1 MDDHNICWE
10 YSVYGSIAQNLKFSA
25 WVMCGTVVILQ
36 IIYNEGEYTGSVY
49 CFQFYNKG
57 ILLKF
62 QSSFSSSVVEI
73 FRPLTPPNIL
83 FHHKYLSFYS
93 SVLHPLCGLLWL
105 LSPSQEAGECLST
118 SSMGH
123 PARVLPRS
131 CNRLTLNCWHFCA
144 TEIDTE

>member
-36 IIYNEGEYTGSVY
+36 IIYNEGENTGSVY

-73 FRPLTPPNIL
+73 FRPLTPPTSCFITNIYH
-83 FHHKYLSFYS
+83 FIHRFSTRF
-93 SVLHPLCGLLWL
+93 VGCCG
-105 LSPSQEAGECLST
+105 CC
-118 SSMGH
+118 H
-123 PARVLPRS
+123 PAK
-131 CNRLTLNCWHFCA
+131 RLGNAYPQAAWGIQLGCSQGPA
-144 TEIDTE
+144 TG